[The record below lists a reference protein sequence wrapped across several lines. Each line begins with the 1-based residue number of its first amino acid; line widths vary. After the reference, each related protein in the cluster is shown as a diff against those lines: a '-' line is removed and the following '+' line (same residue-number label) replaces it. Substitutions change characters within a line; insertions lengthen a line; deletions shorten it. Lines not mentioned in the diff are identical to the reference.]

1 MFCINNIYLFI
12 VEIYMASSEMAYEIG
27 NCHCSKYYL
36 PPLQAPC
43 ISSAVAAVTFKTL
56 VVDVVAAAVE
66 VAAPVVDVVAAAVD
80 VASFAVDVVVAAVNV
95 AVAGTLVAR
104 RLRSFPPWRTH
115 RRRRR

>member
-1 MFCINNIYLFI
+1 M
-12 VEIYMASSEMAYEIG
+12 
-27 NCHCSKYYL
+27 
-36 PPLQAPC
+36 
-43 ISSAVAAVTFKTL
+43 
-56 VVDVVAAAVE
+56 DVVAAAVE

-115 RRRRR
+115 RCRRR